1 MRNSTEYPGQF
12 TRTGSRKQHTRV
24 QSKPVKKALF
34 ITCTEAT
41 LSPAGLTRI
50 GPDRLFELRNLGNI
64 IPKSGANIISSDMA
78 AIQYALHDRDLRDI
92 IVCGHSG
99 CTAVSFLLDRRNTSL
114 PLAVKRWLSTANSQT
129 ACQNAAGVGARR
141 VLSRPQID
149 TAARAH
155 LAVQVANLLQY
166 PTVAA
171 GRKNGELRLHA
182 WFYNEV
188 GQVES
193 LPTQDYL
200 ESIA

>member
-1 MRNSTEYPGQF
+1 MRNTTEYPGQNV
-12 TRTGSRKQHTRV
+12 RTGPRQQQPRTH
-24 QSKPVKKALF
+24 SKPVKKALF

-78 AIQYALHDRDLRDI
+78 AIQYALHDHNLRDI

-99 CTAVSFLLDRRNTSL
+99 CTAVSFLLDRSNTSL
-114 PLAVKRWLSTANSQT
+114 PLAVKRWLSTANSQA
-129 ACQNAAGVGARR
+129 ACQKAAGAGTRK
-141 VLSRPQID
+141 VLSRPQVD

-166 PTVAA
+166 PTVTRS
-171 GRKNGELRLHA
+171 RKSGGLRLHA
-182 WFYNEV
+182 WFYNEL